1 MKAEI
6 QEMTVE
12 TMVETTAEAMVET
25 MVEATSKGA
34 VRMILK
40 NDEWANYPTTKVRPR
55 MDTSQ
60 ISFFLPAS
68 FISFPTPC
76 IGHVRVSWTVTEL
89 LELYVWWTNF
99 GMRIDC
105 PDDALK
111 SILVQPDGEND
122 VTTTET

>member
-1 MKAEI
+1 
-6 QEMTVE
+6 MT
-12 TMVETTAEAMVET
+12 
-25 MVEATSKGA
+25 SG
-34 VRMILK
+34 
-40 NDEWANYPTTKVRPR
+40 PTTQLRRSDHAWTLHKFL
-55 MDTSQ
+55 
-60 ISFFLPAS
+60 SFFLPAS